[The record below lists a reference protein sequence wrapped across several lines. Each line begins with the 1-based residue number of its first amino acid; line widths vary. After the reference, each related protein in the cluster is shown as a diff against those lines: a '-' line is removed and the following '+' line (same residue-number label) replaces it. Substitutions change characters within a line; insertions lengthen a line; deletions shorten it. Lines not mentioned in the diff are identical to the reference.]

1 MASKIIDYGAQA
13 TCPEGHTHDL
23 GPDEMFLGLWYCST
37 CEVCYSSKLWKVL
50 VRYIPERVSRPPK
63 EAPLL

>member
-1 MASKIIDYGAQA
+1 MSKVIDYGVGA

-37 CEVCYSSKLWKVL
+37 CEVCYSSKRWKVW
-50 VRYIPERVSRPPK
+50 VRYIPEHVSRPPK
-63 EAPLL
+63 ENPAL